1 VKRRAEV
8 RLRPRVGGHN
18 TSAGASRADNRR
30 RPGGRSPRNGL
41 WRAGSG
47 SRRSMRSIRRTGTSA
62 ARPIVARVPDNGDT
76 RWPTARRR
84 HGRLCARTGACLR
97 CDCGGAAR
105 VAFVVLSVWD
115 RARVV
120 VSSELPARIGRN
132 DQHVER
138 SSARMMSDTVARPR
152 GCVRAMPRPAKIDRA
167 GVTPRQ
173 Y

>member
-18 TSAGASRADNRR
+18 TSASGSRADNRR
-30 RPGGRSPRNGL
+30 RRGGRSPRSGL

-47 SRRSMRSIRRTGTSA
+47 SRPSMRSSRRTGTST
-62 ARPIVARVPDNGDT
+62 ARPIVAHVPDTGDT
-76 RWPTARRR
+76 RRPTARRR
-84 HGRLCARTGACLR
+84 GARLCARTGAHLR
-97 CDCGGAAR
+97 CDRGGAAR

-120 VSSELPARIGRN
+120 VSSELPARVGRN
-132 DQHVER
+132 DQHVQR
-138 SSARMMSDTVARPR
+138 SSAPMMSDTVARPR
-152 GCVRAMPRPAKIDRA
+152 DGLRAVPRPAKIDRA

>member
-1 VKRRAEV
+1 MKRRAEV
-8 RLRPRVGGHN
+8 RLRPHVGGHN
-18 TSAGASRADNRR
+18 TSAGMSCADNRR
-30 RPGGRSPRNGL
+30 RRGGRSPRSGL

-47 SRRSMRSIRRTGTSA
+47 SRPSMRSSRRTGTST
-62 ARPIVARVPDNGDT
+62 ARPIVARVPDTVDT
-76 RWPTARRR
+76 RWRTARRR

-120 VSSELPARIGRN
+120 VSSELPARVGRN

-138 SSARMMSDTVARPR
+138 SSAGMMSDTVARPR
-152 GCVRAMPRPAKIDRA
+152 DGLRAVPRPAKIDRA

>member
-1 VKRRAEV
+1 MKRRAEV

-18 TSAGASRADNRR
+18 TSAGVSRADDRR
-30 RPGGRSPRNGL
+30 RGGGRSPRSGL

-47 SRRSMRSIRRTGTSA
+47 SRPSMRSSRRTGTST
-62 ARPIVARVPDNGDT
+62 ARPIVARVPDTVDT
-76 RWPTARRR
+76 RWRTARRR
-84 HGRLCARTGACLR
+84 HGRLCARTGAHLR

-105 VAFVVLSVWD
+105 VAFVVLSVRD

-120 VSSELPARIGRN
+120 VSRELPARVGRN

-138 SSARMMSDTVARPR
+138 SSARMMSDTIARPR
-152 GCVRAMPRPAKIDRA
+152 DGLRAVPRPAKIDRS

>member
-30 RPGGRSPRNGL
+30 RRGGRSPRSGL

-47 SRRSMRSIRRTGTSA
+47 SRPSMRSSRRTGTST
-62 ARPIVARVPDNGDT
+62 ARPIVARVPDTVDT
-76 RWPTARRR
+76 RWRTARRR
-84 HGRLCARTGACLR
+84 DGRLCARTGACLP
-97 CDCGGAAR
+97 CDRGGAAR
-105 VAFVVLSVWD
+105 VASNVLSVSD

-120 VSSELPARIGRN
+120 VSSELPARVGRN
-132 DQHVER
+132 DQHVQR
-138 SSARMMSDTVARPR
+138 SSARMMTDTVAWPR
-152 GCVRAMPRPAKIDRA
+152 DGVRAMHRPAEIDRA
-167 GVTPRQ
+167 GLAPRQ

>member
-1 VKRRAEV
+1 MKRRAEV

-18 TSAGASRADNRR
+18 TSAGVSRADDRR
-30 RPGGRSPRNGL
+30 RGGGRSPRSGL

-47 SRRSMRSIRRTGTSA
+47 SRPSMRSSRRTGTST
-62 ARPIVARVPDNGDT
+62 ARPIVARVPDTVDT
-76 RWPTARRR
+76 RWRTARRR
-84 HGRLCARTGACLR
+84 HGRLCARTGAHLR
-97 CDCGGAAR
+97 CDRGGPAR

-120 VSSELPARIGRN
+120 VSSELPARVGRN

-152 GCVRAMPRPAKIDRA
+152 DGLRAVPRPAKIDRS

>member
-1 VKRRAEV
+1 MKRRAEV

-18 TSAGASRADNRR
+18 TSAGVSRADDRR
-30 RPGGRSPRNGL
+30 RGGGRSPRSGL

-47 SRRSMRSIRRTGTSA
+47 SRPRMRSSRRTGTST
-62 ARPIVARVPDNGDT
+62 ARPIVARVPDTVDT
-76 RWPTARRR
+76 RWRTARRR
-84 HGRLCARTGACLR
+84 HGRLCARTGAHLR
-97 CDCGGAAR
+97 CDCDGAAR
-105 VAFVVLSVWD
+105 VAFVVLSVRD

-120 VSSELPARIGRN
+120 VSRELPARVGRN

-152 GCVRAMPRPAKIDRA
+152 DGLRAVPRPAKIDRS

>member
-1 VKRRAEV
+1 VRRRAEV
-8 RLRPRVGGHN
+8 RLRPHVRGDS
-18 TSAGASRADNRR
+18 TSAGVSRADNRR
-30 RPGGRSPRNGL
+30 RRGGRSPRSGL

-47 SRRSMRSIRRTGTSA
+47 NRPSKRPSRRTGTST

-76 RWPTARRR
+76 RWRTARRR
-84 HGRLCARTGACLR
+84 GGRLCERTGACLP
-97 CDCGGAAR
+97 CDRGGAAR
-105 VAFVVLSVWD
+105 VASNVLSVWD
-115 RARVV
+115 RACVV
-120 VSSELPARIGRN
+120 AFSELPARVGRN

-152 GCVRAMPRPAKIDRA
+152 DGLRAVPRPAKIDRA